1 MPCPTPGRSL
11 VPPILPLVSPTLGTP
26 DLTTPL
32 PRGALPDHSP
42 GRSLVPPI
50 LSLVS
55 PTLGTPD
62 LTTPLPRG
70 ALPYHTL
77 GGAPMHHDPAARL
90 RRAPTATRIL
100 DLAAWVG
107 LLAGLLWWMHFF
119 WLMITPSM
127 LTELVLTA
135 AFALAYAVVLPMLI
149 SMLFPGTPAGMLLA
163 ETRWRTFGHAIALGA
178 AVFMV
183 YHGFVAVWAWWQTR
197 PVTVAAGQDLP
208 LAIGTLIVFV
218 VVPALSWVQMAPDQ
232 WVAEIVQAQQVKRL
246 RAAQQANLMAA
257 RIQYARA
264 MHLLKR
270 GLANTTAAER
280 AELAG
285 TLIAMQRAENE
296 AISQVAAQMRL
307 LTGIDTGTP
316 LLDDDHLLDQYDRLT
331 YAMEQLVTPVNA
343 AYAEAPDAVAPP
355 PAAPL
360 TTPLTVPSET
370 AAPAEPAARHEPPRP
385 ASSPPASSPPAS
397 SPPASSPAPSTA
409 TALAV
414 AQRELSGAWS
424 RAQLE
429 TVLSVQK
436 TKATALIR
444 TWRSEGHLI
453 ELSDPAFHYAW
464 ATPERS
470 V

>member
-1 MPCPTPGRSL
+1 
-11 VPPILPLVSPTLGTP
+11 
-26 DLTTPL
+26 
-32 PRGALPDHSP
+32 
-42 GRSLVPPI
+42 
-50 LSLVS
+50 
-55 PTLGTPD
+55 
-62 LTTPLPRG
+62 
-70 ALPYHTL
+70 
-77 GGAPMHHDPAARL
+77 MHHDPAARL

-100 DLAAWVG
+100 DLAAWLG

-119 WLMITPSM
+119 WLMITPVM
-127 LTELVLTA
+127 LTELVLVA
-135 AFALAYAVVLPMLI
+135 AFAMAYAVVLPMLI

-208 LAIGTLIVFV
+208 LAMGTIIVFV

-296 AISQVAAQMRL
+296 AISQVADQMRL

-331 YAMEQLVTPVNA
+331 VAMEQLVTPVNA

-360 TTPLTVPSET
+360 TVPLTAPEP
-370 AAPAEPAARHEPPRP
+370 AAPAAPSPPARHEPPRP

-397 SPPASSPAPSTA
+397 SPPASSPPASTA

-429 TVLSVQK
+429 AVLSVQK

-444 TWRSEGHLI
+444 TWRTEGHLI

>member
-1 MPCPTPGRSL
+1 
-11 VPPILPLVSPTLGTP
+11 
-26 DLTTPL
+26 
-32 PRGALPDHSP
+32 
-42 GRSLVPPI
+42 
-50 LSLVS
+50 
-55 PTLGTPD
+55 
-62 LTTPLPRG
+62 
-70 ALPYHTL
+70 
-77 GGAPMHHDPAARL
+77 MHLDPAARL

-119 WLMITPSM
+119 WLMITPVM

-343 AYAEAPDAVAPP
+343 AYAEPSDAAADAGRSP

-360 TTPLTVPSET
+360 TTPLTAPSE
-370 AAPAEPAARHEPPRP
+370 PAELAEGAARREPPR
-385 ASSPPASSPPAS
+385 PAS